1 MKISFHGAARTVTG
15 SKHLLTLNNGTQ
27 ILFDCGMFQG
37 LGADTVPLNQNWG
50 FEPKEVK
57 YVLLSHAHIDHSGLL
72 PKLVKDGF
80 TGKIFCTSATK
91 DLANIL
97 LLDSAEIQRDDA
109 EYSNKK
115 RAKRGEPLIEPL
127 YSVDNAKAVLPLMQE
142 VKYGEW
148 TNIDKGLEILYTDAG
163 HIIGSAAVHLRIT
176 EDGVTEQVS
185 FSGDVGRYGDVILR
199 SPEVFPQADH
209 IIIESTY
216 GDKLHESLVNTAD
229 NFLQWIKKTC
239 VEKKGKLII
248 PAFSVGRTQELLYF
262 LNQLE
267 LEKRLP
273 KVPVYVDSPLSLE
286 ATEVVKSHAEGFNK
300 YIKKLLL
307 TDEDPFDFPGL
318 KFIHTADESKQ
329 LNFLPQPCIII
340 SASGMADAGRIKHHI
355 KNNIGDQKNTI
366 LIVGYSEPNSLGGRL
381 MNGAKK
387 VRIFREEYEVKAEVG
402 VMRSM
407 SAHGDYDDLCQ
418 FLSCQDPSLVKNL
431 FIVHGEYQVQLE
443 FQRRLLKKGFKV
455 VEVPALHSTHSL
467 A

>member
-1 MKISFHGAARTVTG
+1 MKLSFHGAARTVTG
-15 SKHLLTLNNGTQ
+15 SKHLLTLDNGTK

-37 LGADTVPLNQNWG
+37 LGKETVPLNQNWG
-50 FEPKEVK
+50 FEPSEIK
-57 YVLLSHAHIDHSGLL
+57 YLLLSHAHIDHSGLL

-80 TGKIFCTSATK
+80 EGKIYCTAATR

-127 YSVDNAKAVLPLMQE
+127 YDVEDAKNVFPLMN
-142 VKYGEW
+142 VVPYGEW
-148 TNIDKGLEILYTDAG
+148 VELEKGLHVLYTDAG
-163 HIIGSAAVHLRIT
+163 HIIGSAAVHLR
-176 EDGVTEQVS
+176 VTENDKTQQVT
-185 FSGDVGRYGDVILR
+185 FSGDVGRYGDVILK
-199 SPEVFPQADH
+199 SPEIFPQSDH

-216 GDKLHESLVNTAD
+216 GSSLHEDLVSTAD
-229 NFLQWIKKTC
+229 KFLEWINKTC
-239 VEKKGKLII
+239 VEKAGKLII

-273 KVPVYVDSPLSLE
+273 GVPVYVDSPLSQE
-286 ATEVVKSHAEGFNK
+286 ATDVVKSHAEGFNK
-300 YIKKLLL
+300 FIRKLLL
-307 TDEDPFDFPGL
+307 TDADPFDFPGL
-318 KFIHTADESKQ
+318 KFIHTADESIQ

-355 KNNIGDQKNTI
+355 KNNISDPKNTI

-381 MNGAKK
+381 MNGAKR
-387 VRIFREEYEVKAEVG
+387 VRIFREEYDVKAEVG
-402 VMRSM
+402 IMRSM

-418 FLSCQDPSLVKNL
+418 FLACQDPSLVKDV
-431 FIVHGEYQVQLE
+431 FIVHGEYNVQLE
-443 FQRRLLKKGFKV
+443 FQRRLLKKGFKM
-455 VEVPALHSTHSL
+455 VEVPEQHSVHNL
-467 A
+467 D

>member
-1 MKISFHGAARTVTG
+1 
-15 SKHLLTLNNGTQ
+15 
-27 ILFDCGMFQG
+27 MFQG

-50 FEPKEVK
+50 FEPKTIK

-80 TGKIFCTSATK
+80 NGKIFCTSATK

-115 RAKRGEPLIEPL
+115 RASRGEPLIEPL
-127 YSVDNAKAVLPLMQE
+127 YTIDHAKMVLPLMQE
-142 VKYGEW
+142 VPYGEW
-148 TNIDKGLEILYTDAG
+148 TKIDQDLEVLYTDAG
-163 HIIGSAAVHLRIT
+163 HIIGSAAVHLKVI
-176 EDGVTEQVS
+176 EDGKTEQIS
-185 FSGDVGRYGDVILR
+185 FSGDVGRYGDVILK

-216 GDKLHESLVNTAD
+216 GDKLHEDVVSTAD
-229 NFLQWIKKTC
+229 KFLFWINKTC

-273 KVPVYVDSPLSLE
+273 NIPVYVDSPLSLE
-286 ATEVVKSHAEGFNK
+286 ATEVVKSHPEGFNK

-307 TDEDPFDFPGL
+307 TDTDPFDFPRL
-318 KFIHTADESKQ
+318 KFIHTAEESKQ

-355 KNNIGDQKNTI
+355 KNNISDQKNTI

-381 MNGAKK
+381 MNGAKR
-387 VRIFREEYEVKAEVG
+387 VRIFREEYDVVAEVG

-431 FIVHGEYQVQLE
+431 FIVHGEYEVQLE
-443 FQRRLLKKGFKV
+443 FQRRLLKKGFKI
-455 VEVPALHSTHSL
+455 VEVPALHSVHPI